1 MASSNPTIAL
11 VLPGVALAAVV
22 GVAVVSASAEDAGV
36 HAFFQTE
43 ARLRAPAVDPVR
55 LAPPPEP
62 MRVAPRWPRTTRALS
77 HFAVS
82 ERPALRR
89 VERRR
94 AEPRTRVAGLPAE
107 RTV

>member
-62 MRVAPRWPRTTRALS
+62 MRVAPRSPRTTRVS
-77 HFAVS
+77 HLAVS
-82 ERPALRR
+82 ERPPPPP
-89 VERRR
+89 RRR
-94 AEPRTRVAGLPAE
+94 PRPPPRPTSAPPPPAA
-107 RTV
+107 T